1 MRGATAYPDSV
12 SARPRRR
19 PAALPGGSP
28 QTEWLMQPRWLPAFR
43 AGLGVAV
50 LVSALGV
57 LLALALVGPWRPGAL
72 PLVAAWTGYGVF
84 LVWASRR
91 ERSGTRLEDDRI
103 VVTSGTQVDELT
115 RQDILDLRHDQP
127 PPHAW
132 RVQAVLRDGRLL
144 TLLAVPPGELERLRR
159 WHAQRPTGA
168 GGRDPR

>member
-1 MRGATAYPDSV
+1 
-12 SARPRRR
+12 
-19 PAALPGGSP
+19 
-28 QTEWLMQPRWLPAFR
+28 MQPRWLPTFR

-50 LVSALGV
+50 IGSALVV
-57 LLALALVGPWRPGAL
+57 LAALALVGPWRPGAL
-72 PLVAAWTGYGVF
+72 PLVAAWCGYGVF

-91 ERSGTRLEDDRI
+91 ERSGTRLEADRI
-103 VVTSGTQVDELT
+103 VVTSGTEVDRLE

-159 WHAQRPTGA
+159 WHAERPAAPGA
-168 GGRDPR
+168 R